1 MTMKRLLASRVLI
14 VLGTFLMASGIAA
27 AQQEEAILTSVPPE
41 AIAFVSA
48 DIEQLRAFWE
58 EIKGSTLGRL
68 LAQELTRARPGAGA
82 GADPRQIFE
91 MLNLAFEDRV
101 SLALMD
107 EKWAPKQVPP
117 VVVVIPLK
125 NYEHAR
131 ALLTVAQ
138 MQLQLQG
145 RASFTSR
152 EYQGVQLTNVSVSG
166 LKDGQLGYALLED
179 RLLIATRP
187 GWLEKAVD
195 LAVQLGKGLAEDAA
209 FQRVQALVAAKGP
222 AHAWFWWDPIRFN
235 QRALEM
241 AEEAART
248 APAKGQPAAK
258 PQSPPFQPAML
269 KTMMEAYT
277 AVGGRL
283 ELSPKGI
290 VVDSV
295 SVINAENEIGRKLMA
310 HKGAPLRSPRL
321 ATADPIFYV
330 GFNNLP
336 LAIEIAQ
343 MLLGSTRADIQQMLA
358 GIGQA
363 LQTATGLD
371 PKADLLAHIGTECA
385 IVLNDLPADP
395 KTIPALFYLH
405 TTSVPDLGKSMQKLR
420 ASLGEGLRIKFIE
433 QNTPEGRYYYMD
445 QETAPLPVSPG
456 WTFAGDFLVIGVAP
470 DALKSPL
477 VLAKGNG
484 HSLADS
490 PVYQRTVATA
500 GENLTGA
507 FFVDLAKATALL
519 EKLPAKPGKG
529 QKAAPPAA
537 VKQALKALGTLSGVA
552 SIQGDVFVM
561 RTDLSLDLTK

>member
-1 MTMKRLLASRVLI
+1 MKRLLASRVLV
-14 VLGTFLMASGIAA
+14 VLGTFLMASGITA
-27 AQQEEAILTSVPPE
+27 AQQEDAILTSVPPE
-41 AIAFVSA
+41 AMAFISA
-48 DIEQLRAFWE
+48 DIEQIRAFWE
-58 EIKGSTLGRL
+58 EIKGTTLGRL
-68 LAQELTRARPGAGA
+68 LAQEFARARPGAAA
-82 GADPRQIFE
+82 GANPSQILE
-91 MLNLAFEDRV
+91 MLSHAFQDRV

-117 VVVVIPLK
+117 MVVVIPLK

-145 RASFTSR
+145 RATFTAR
-152 EYQGVQLTNVSVSG
+152 EYQGVQLTSVSAG
-166 LKDGQLGYALLED
+166 RLKEGQLGYALLDD
-179 RLLIATRP
+179 RLLIATKP
-187 GWLEKAVD
+187 SWLEKAVD
-195 LAVQLGKGLAEDAA
+195 LSIQLAEGLGNNAE

-222 AHAWFWWDPIRFN
+222 APAWFWWDPTRLN
-235 QRALEM
+235 QRMMEM
-241 AEEAART
+241 AEEAARSKGE
-248 APAKGQPAAK
+248 AKGQPAAK
-258 PQSPPFQPAML
+258 PRSLPIQPAML
-269 KTMMEAYT
+269 KQVMEAYT
-277 AVGGRL
+277 AAGGRL
-283 ELSPKGI
+283 ELSHEGI
-290 VVDSV
+290 AFDTVTL
-295 SVINAENEIGRKLMA
+295 INAENAIGRKLMA
-310 HKGAPLRSPRL
+310 QKGAPLRSARL
-321 ATADPIFYV
+321 ASADPLLYI

-336 LAIEIAQ
+336 FVIEITQ
-343 MLLGSTRADIQQMLA
+343 MLFSSMQGDVQQMLA

-363 LQTATGLD
+363 LQTATGLN
-371 PKADLLAHIGTECA
+371 PKVDLLDHIGTECA
-385 IVLNDLPADP
+385 IVLNDLPPDL

-405 TTSVPDLGKSMQKLR
+405 TTSVPALDKTMQKLR
-420 ASLGEGLRIKFIE
+420 AHLGEGLRIKFIE
-433 QNTPEGRYYYMD
+433 KNVPEGRYYYMD

-537 VKQALKALGTLSGVA
+537 VKQALKALGTLSGV
-552 SIQGDVFVM
+552 SSVQGDVFVM